1 MKWPSHYLDIKD
13 RRIKYYGNNMGYLN
27 WCQETLVNTPTEWM
41 LNCCY
46 FSHVPHIQPI
56 WSLQQYNI
64 MTRVWVDL
72 WPHLKTHNEFGKINY
87 IPLLNQLFVSLVP
100 RAKTKASNKL
110 STLPYPRSVYLEL
123 GNKSLNLIVII
134 IMVRC
139 GLGNCIKI
147 WVINRYYINWQLY
160 VLSWIFLL

>member
-1 MKWPSHYLDIKD
+1 
-13 RRIKYYGNNMGYLN
+13 MGYLN
-27 WCQETLVNTPTEWM
+27 WCQETLVDTPTEWM
-41 LNCCY
+41 LNCGY

-100 RAKTKASNKL
+100 RPQTKVLNKL

-123 GNKSLNLIVII
+123 GNKSLNLIIII
-134 IMVRC
+134 IMVRLA
-139 GLGNCIKI
+139 LGNCIKI
-147 WVINRYYINWQLY
+147 WQSSIDIISTDNCIIIKFIIIILNLKQL
-160 VLSWIFLL
+160 LLKLTISKLK